1 MEIMQT
7 DFRVEFG
14 GDSHEIDLNTLLV
27 SLMNFSSVMQEIQ
40 VAIAPETQMN
50 IKVRPP
56 QNGSF
61 LIDMLITAPDA
72 VAKVASLITRD
83 NISLVDNV
91 LSGFVN
97 MIDLK
102 KHLMGER
109 PKSVKASNEA
119 NQVIVENSDGN
130 TIHIDQRVINIY
142 QQVPSID
149 KSLTKAFEAVESD
162 PAIES
167 VRISDNDGR
176 PLTRVNN
183 DEFKWMSVANGSTE
197 PVTKR
202 EKILEGV
209 HIRAIKLAF
218 EDGSKWG
225 FVFEGNKISANIS
238 DPSFWDRVDKNEAFS
253 KGDTFKV
260 NLKVIQRYDQ
270 TINEYLN
277 DTYEVVNVIDHIPPG
292 KQQRITL

>member
-27 SLMNFSSVMQEIQ
+27 SLMNFSTVMQEIQ

-119 NQVIVENSDGN
+119 NQVIVENSNGN

-197 PVTKR
+197 PVAKR
-202 EKILEGV
+202 EKILESV
-209 HIRAIKLAF
+209 HIRAIKLTF

-225 FVFEGNKISANIS
+225 FVYEGNKISANIS
-238 DPSFWDRVDKNEAFS
+238 DPSFWDRVDKNESFS

-277 DTYEVVNVIDHIPPG
+277 DSYEVVNVIDHIRPG
-292 KQQRITL
+292 NQRKMFL